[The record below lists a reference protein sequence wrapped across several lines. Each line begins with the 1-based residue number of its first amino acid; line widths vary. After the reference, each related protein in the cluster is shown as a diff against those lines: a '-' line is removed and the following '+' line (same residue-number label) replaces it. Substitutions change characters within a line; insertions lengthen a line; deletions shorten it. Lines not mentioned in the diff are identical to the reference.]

1 MDMSTFKTMQEAAAA
16 IGSATKYIG
25 AANLELGK
33 VALPAVRSAVG
44 NVPKAVEK
52 TLDQARHGQS
62 ADERKHAAVTLGVG
76 VIAVVGL
83 TVATVVHFS
92 HKIHKS
98 RMLRAQKRQVAAALA
113 REKQIDET
121 IASAV
126 ALRPA
131 SSLEHDASGDGLS
144 FAKEPGCFAILT
156 YEPDVA
162 ADDPSAYRDVYVG
175 ASAPMLEGVR
185 KQLDGKGNL
194 YVHADMSYGRPV
206 YVAFFPCDVSELL
219 DERARLVK
227 ALGADDSY
235 NMVASATM
243 LD

>member
-62 ADERKHAAVTLGVG
+62 ADERKHAAVMLGVG

-83 TVATVVHFS
+83 TVATVAHFS

-126 ALRPA
+126 ALRLA
-131 SSLEHDASGDGLS
+131 
-144 FAKEPGCFAILT
+144 
-156 YEPDVA
+156 
-162 ADDPSAYRDVYVG
+162 
-175 ASAPMLEGVR
+175 
-185 KQLDGKGNL
+185 
-194 YVHADMSYGRPV
+194 
-206 YVAFFPCDVSELL
+206 
-219 DERARLVK
+219 RA
-227 ALGADDSY
+227 
-235 NMVASATM
+235 
-243 LD
+243 

>member
-1 MDMSTFKTMQEAAAA
+1 MDMSTPKSMQDAAVA

-33 VALPAVRSAVG
+33 VALPAMKSAVG
-44 NVPKAVEK
+44 NVPKLVEK
-52 TLDQARHGQS
+52 TFDQARHGS
-62 ADERKHAAVTLGVG
+62 SNEERRHAAAVIGVG
-76 VIAVVGL
+76 VVVVSAL
-83 TVATVVHFS
+83 TVATFAHFS
-92 HKIHKS
+92 HKIRKS
-98 RMLRAQKRQVAAALA
+98 RALRAQKRQVAAALA

-131 SSLEHDASGDGLS
+131 TALEKDDPGDDLT

-162 ADDPSAYRDVYVG
+162 ADDPGAYRDVYVG
-175 ASAPMLEGVR
+175 AAASMLEGVR

-194 YVHADMSYGRPV
+194 YVHADMSYELPV
-206 YVAFFPCDVSELL
+206 YVAFFPCDESKLL
-219 DERARLVK
+219 EERAKLIK
-227 ALGADDSY
+227 ALGAKDSY
-235 NMVASATM
+235 NMVASATE

>member
-1 MDMSTFKTMQEAAAA
+1 MDMSTLKTMQEAAAA
-16 IGSATKYIG
+16 IGSATKHIG

-52 TLDQARHGQS
+52 TFDTARHGQS
-62 ADERKHAAVTLGVG
+62 ADERKHAAAVLGVG
-76 VIAVVGL
+76 VVAVVGL
-83 TVATVVHFS
+83 TVATVAHFS
-92 HKIHKS
+92 NKIHKS
-98 RMLRAQKRQVAAALA
+98 RMLREQKRQVAAALA

-131 SSLEHDASGDGLS
+131 DALAKDDAGEDLA
-144 FAKEPGCFAILT
+144 FAKEPGCFAIFT
-156 YEPDVA
+156 YDHDVA
-162 ADDPSAYRDVYVG
+162 ADDAAAYSNVYVG
-175 ASAPMLEGVR
+175 AASSMLEGVR
-185 KQLDGKGNL
+185 KQFDGKGNL
-194 YVHADMSYGRPV
+194 YVFADACYKRPV
-206 YVAFFPCDVSELL
+206 QVAFFPCDESALL

-235 NMVASATM
+235 NAVDFPNE

>member
-1 MDMSTFKTMQEAAAA
+1 MPK
-16 IGSATKYIG
+16 SAR
-25 AANLELGK
+25 LPPR
-33 VALPAVRSAVG
+33 LPARG
-44 NVPKAVEK
+44 K
-52 TLDQARHGQS
+52 
-62 ADERKHAAVTLGVG
+62 
-76 VIAVVGL
+76 
-83 TVATVVHFS
+83 
-92 HKIHKS
+92 
-98 RMLRAQKRQVAAALA
+98 
-113 REKQIDET
+113 
-121 IASAV
+121 
-126 ALRPA
+126 
-131 SSLEHDASGDGLS
+131 SLEHDASGDGLS

-175 ASAPMLEGVR
+175 ASASMLEGVR

-206 YVAFFPCDVSELL
+206 YVAFFPCDESELL

-235 NMVASATM
+235 NMVASATK

>member
-1 MDMSTFKTMQEAAAA
+1 MDMSTLKTMQDAAAA

-33 VALPAVRSAVG
+33 VALPAMRSAVG

-52 TLDQARHGQS
+52 TFDQARHGQS
-62 ADERKHAAVTLGVG
+62 ADERKHAAVVLGIG
-76 VIAVVGL
+76 VVAVVGL
-83 TVATVVHFS
+83 TVATVAHFS
-92 HKIHKS
+92 HKIHNA
-98 RMLRAQKRQVAAALA
+98 RVLRAQKRQVAAALA
-113 REKQIDET
+113 REKQIDQT

-131 SSLEHDASGDGLS
+131 SALEKGTAGDDLA

-162 ADDPSAYRDVYVG
+162 ASDPSAYRDVYVG
-175 ASAPMLEGVR
+175 AAVSMLEGVR

-194 YVHADMSYGRPV
+194 YVHADMSYERPV
-206 YVAFFPCDVSELL
+206 YVAFFPCDEAKLL

-227 ALGADDSY
+227 ALGADESY
-235 NMVASATM
+235 NKVASASE

>member
-1 MDMSTFKTMQEAAAA
+1 MFGIFMLPPATAFIILRVSSNCFIRRFTSA
-16 IGSATKYIG
+16 IVVPLPLAMRSRRR
-25 AANLELGK
+25 
-33 VALPAVRSAVG
+33 ALMISGCSRSA
-44 NVPKAVEK
+44 
-52 TLDQARHGQS
+52 
-62 ADERKHAAVTLGVG
+62 GV
-76 VIAVVGL
+76 
-83 TVATVVHFS
+83 
-92 HKIHKS
+92 
-98 RMLRAQKRQVAAALA
+98 
-113 REKQIDET
+113 IDET

-175 ASAPMLEGVR
+175 ASASMLEGVR

-206 YVAFFPCDVSELL
+206 YVAFFPCDESELL

-227 ALGADDSY
+227 ALGADESY
-235 NMVASATM
+235 NMVASATR

>member
-52 TLDQARHGQS
+52 TLDQARHSQS

-83 TVATVVHFS
+83 TVATVAHFS

-98 RMLRAQKRQVAAALA
+98 RMRVPKSARLRRACPREANRRDDRLGGRPSPRFLA
-113 REKQIDET
+113 R
-121 IASAV
+121 A
-126 ALRPA
+126 
-131 SSLEHDASGDGLS
+131 
-144 FAKEPGCFAILT
+144 
-156 YEPDVA
+156 
-162 ADDPSAYRDVYVG
+162 
-175 ASAPMLEGVR
+175 
-185 KQLDGKGNL
+185 
-194 YVHADMSYGRPV
+194 
-206 YVAFFPCDVSELL
+206 
-219 DERARLVK
+219 
-227 ALGADDSY
+227 
-235 NMVASATM
+235 
-243 LD
+243 